1 MTSVRPPR
9 SVVTSAKYEGDM
21 AKIERFPKYEF
32 HHDGFVISTV
42 KAKPRIMKPIKMGKY
57 LGLQLKRLDGH
68 IEKAYLHRL
77 ICEAHHGPCPA
88 GMECRHIDG
97 DKNNNA
103 AANLAWGTKAENET
117 DKQRHETSPV
127 GERNG
132 MAKLTEA
139 AVKKMRL
146 HRKST
151 GESYAQIA
159 KVFGISTMT
168 AYRAITGKQ
177 WRNVR

>member
-1 MTSVRPPR
+1 
-9 SVVTSAKYEGDM
+9 M
-21 AKIERFPKYEF
+21 ARIDRFPQYEF
-32 HHDGFVISTV
+32 HQDGFVISMV
-42 KAKPRIMKPIKMGKY
+42 KATPRIMKPIKMGEY
-57 LGLQLKRLDGH
+57 VGLQLKRSDGH

-77 ICEAHHGPCPA
+77 ICEAYHGPCPA

-103 AANLAWGTKAENET
+103 AINLAWGTKSENEA
-117 DKQRHETSPV
+117 DKQRHQTTPE

-139 AVKKMRL
+139 EVKKMRL
-146 HRKST
+146 YRKST
-151 GESYAQIA
+151 GESYAKIA
-159 KVFGISTMT
+159 KSFGISTMT

-177 WRNVR
+177 WRNVK